1 MKLLDTVVNV
11 VKTVESQRVFKI
23 GRSTLKFK
31 IVGKQVYVL
40 RDGWKKV
47 ISHDKID
54 SNAIEVLGR
63 LEREGFKYE

>member
-1 MKLLDTVVNV
+1 MKLLDIVVNT

-47 ISHDKID
+47 ISHDTID
-54 SNAIEVLGR
+54 TKAIEVLGR
-63 LEREGFKYE
+63 LEREGVKYE